1 MPIDDTIRTTQ
12 DLRTTRSG
20 GPTRLWK
27 STRSHEAACPG
38 RAKRSAG
45 RRSFLCPR
53 PVLVVLLAVGI
64 VLADAAPAAAQQTSP
79 DEIRREIEESQR
91 RLAEIR
97 EERARLQQEMQGLRD
112 RVQDVSGELRNI
124 EQQLSASRS
133 VLTEIDFQVEATTG
147 RVEEITAHL
156 LRTRN
161 ELRERQAVLNR
172 RLRAIYMRGPLH
184 TVQVLLGAESFA
196 DLLNRYRYL
205 QMIAGYDRSLVASVR
220 EMETELQAQ
229 SREVQESLAE
239 LSRLRQDQLGEVA
252 ELRQVEAQR
261 QRTLEQFRSREQAA
275 GTRIDQLEVQESR
288 LGGLVADLERRR
300 VEAERRA
307 AAAGDDAAVTSMG
320 VQDMGRLNWPVEGE
334 LAYRFGVDRRPNG
347 TVLRWNGVG
356 IRAPVGTPVAAVR
369 GGTVVLAG
377 PFEGY
382 GPSVI
387 LSHGDGFYTLYL
399 YLEDVGVVEG
409 RRVSA
414 GQVVGTVGGGG
425 TFDGPHIEFQLR
437 APVGAGGTPQAQ
449 DPLEWLAPAAEDR

>member
-1 MPIDDTIRTTQ
+1 MPSMNTTGR
-12 DLRTTRSG
+12 D
-20 GPTRLWK
+20 GP
-27 STRSHEAACPG
+27 PG
-38 RAKRSAG
+38 RG
-45 RRSFLCPR
+45 RPALR
-53 PVLVVLLAVGI
+53 PLAAALLALGL
-64 VLADAAPAAAQQTSP
+64 VLADAAPAAAQQTSA

-97 EERARLQQEMQGLRD
+97 EERNRLQQEMEGLRD

-133 VLTEIDFQVEATTG
+133 VLTEIDFQVDATTA
-147 RVEEITAHL
+147 RVEEVTAHL
-156 LRTRN
+156 LRTRD

-205 QMIAGYDRSLVASVR
+205 QMIAGYDRTLLVSVR
-220 EMETELQAQ
+220 EMEAELQAQ

-239 LSRLRQDQLGEVA
+239 LSRLRQDQLSEVA
-252 ELRQVEAQR
+252 ELRQVEAHR
-261 QRTLEQFRSREQAA
+261 QRTLEQFRSREQQT
-275 GTRIDQLEVQESR
+275 GTRIDQLEAQESR

-307 AAAGDDAAVTSMG
+307 AAAGGEAAAVSLG
-320 VQDMGRLNWPVEGE
+320 VEDMGRLSWPVEGE
-334 LAYRFGVDRRPNG
+334 LAYRFGLDRRPNG

-356 IRAPVGTPVAAVR
+356 IRAPLGTPVSAVR

-399 YLEDVGVVEG
+399 YLEEVGVVEG

-449 DPLEWLAPAAEDR
+449 DPLEWLTPAEDR